1 MDLLFYLKLQILSI
15 SVLIYDPSDEGVIHW
30 KDSHLAIDWPEDIE
44 IKISEKDNAAP
55 AFKSIFNL

>member
-1 MDLLFYLKLQILSI
+1 M
-15 SVLIYDPSDEGVIHW
+15 IHW